1 MFVTVFKSIYLKC
14 QTPSK
19 RRKTHEPIS
28 YINEVYDNNDKIPK
42 CKWTMSCLSIKMNFG
57 KDRSLIQKNTAN
69 APSPRI
75 MALVPIH
82 PSPFSKG
89 ELQPCP
95 R

>member
-1 MFVTVFKSIYLKC
+1 MD
-14 QTPSK
+14 
-19 RRKTHEPIS
+19 HELPQ
-28 YINEVYDNNDKIPK
+28 YKNEPWQRYV
-42 CKWTMSCLSIKMNFG
+42 
-57 KDRSLIQKNTAN
+57 IQNNTAN

-89 ELQPCP
+89 ELQPSP